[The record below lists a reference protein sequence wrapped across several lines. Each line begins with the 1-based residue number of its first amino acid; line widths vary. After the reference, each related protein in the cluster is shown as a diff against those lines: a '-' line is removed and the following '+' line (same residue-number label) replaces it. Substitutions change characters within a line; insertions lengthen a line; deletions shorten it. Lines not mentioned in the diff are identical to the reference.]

1 MEARVDSNNAWYLLM
16 RLRDVNPDGEEV
28 VIVNIIS
35 FKTEAEAK
43 RFVEAFDKSTK
54 KTQGFMAWYKI
65 INKNDFE
72 RIK

>member
-1 MEARVDSNNAWYLLM
+1 VEARVEPKNNWYLLM

-28 VIVNIIS
+28 VTVNIIS
-35 FKTEAEAK
+35 FKTEVEAK
-43 RFVEAFDKSTK
+43 GFVEAFNKSTK
-54 KTQGFMAWYKI
+54 KTRGFMAWYKI